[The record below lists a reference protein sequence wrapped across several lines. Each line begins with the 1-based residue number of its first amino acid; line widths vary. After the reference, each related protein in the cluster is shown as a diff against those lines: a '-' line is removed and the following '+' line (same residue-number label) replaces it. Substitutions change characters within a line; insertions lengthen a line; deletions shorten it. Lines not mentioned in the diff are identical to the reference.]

1 MNFPRA
7 HQVQT
12 HLDIIRWKK
21 DRRFIGWNSAAIRL
35 DLQLCRRRTNPREP
49 LGILSHHLA
58 HEEGCYAFLEE
69 FLSIAAHHD
78 GAEWPP
84 VKELFAE

>member
-1 MNFPRA
+1 MRWCHPWNRIAPEISRRLPKIGLPGLSTFTWMNFPRA

-35 DLQLCRRRTNPREP
+35 DLQLLPSPHQR
-49 LGILSHHLA
+49 A
-58 HEEGCYAFLEE
+58 
-69 FLSIAAHHD
+69 
-78 GAEWPP
+78 
-84 VKELFAE
+84 